1 MDSTFIYKQGSLN
14 RGHFIIALI
23 FTGGRE
29 PACHPAGW
37 PRLGSVWVSKV
48 LLGGG
53 RINTDGLETGK
64 EAQEILCAQLEKLKS
79 WG

>member
-1 MDSTFIYKQGSLN
+1 MDSTFICKQGSLN

-23 FTGGRE
+23 FPGCRE

-37 PRLGSVWVSKV
+37 PRLGSARVSKV

-53 RINTDGLETGK
+53 RHNWPKDLKRGPGK
-64 EAQEILCAQLEKLKS
+64 SAFSIGKLKS
-79 WG
+79 

>member
-1 MDSTFIYKQGSLN
+1 MDSTFICKQGSLN

-23 FTGGRE
+23 FPGGRE

-37 PRLGSVWVSKV
+37 PRLGNARVSKV

-53 RINTDGLETGK
+53 RHNWPKDLKRGPGK
-64 EAQEILCAQLEKLKS
+64 SAYSRGKLKS
-79 WG
+79 